1 MHNLSIGQYDTDAL
15 ADTSASAIAEL
26 NDKSGWLNIASLA

>member
-15 ADTSASAIAEL
+15 ADTSASSLPNWTVIA
-26 NDKSGWLNIASLA
+26 